1 MLRGIASFIIKT
13 AISSFTNR
21 INLQGVAVLL
31 VFKNSEMNWWQSG
44 EVSLFH
50 LGKVN
55 IQHERFSLIKVGQI
69 LVLL

>member
-55 IQHERFSLIKVGQI
+55 I
-69 LVLL
+69 